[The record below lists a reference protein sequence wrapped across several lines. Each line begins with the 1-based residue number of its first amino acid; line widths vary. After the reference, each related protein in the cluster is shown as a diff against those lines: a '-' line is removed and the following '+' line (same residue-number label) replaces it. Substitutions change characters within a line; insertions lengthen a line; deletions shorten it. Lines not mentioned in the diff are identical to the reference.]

1 MILQALVRYYEDLL
15 QNGTLRAPGW
25 VKEKISWGLQLADD
39 GQPLVLHDLRTSQ
52 QRGKKTVLL
61 PREEFVPER
70 VKRSSGVAANFLC
83 DNSSY
88 IFGADAKGKPERA
101 AQCFAACR
109 ALHQDILQDTFFTAF
124 QKISDLKFPEN
135 FSAWIIRIAV
145 NKCKMSFRS
154 AVPQTDD
161 EEVLEEFK
169 DDGMIP
175 DDYVDSE
182 EKRKIIM
189 DIIDTVLT
197 PEQRQTIILYYYD
210 SMSVAEISKIN
221 I

>member
-15 QNGTLRAPGW
+15 QNGTLSAPGW

-39 GQPLVLHDLRTSQ
+39 GQPLVLHDLRTPQ

-88 IFGADAKGKPERA
+88 ILGADAKGKPERA

-109 ALHQDILQDTFFTAF
+109 TLHQDILQDT
-124 QKISDLKFPEN
+124 PG
-135 FSAWIIRIAV
+135 SAAAAPKTTPLLCAV
-145 NKCKMSFRS
+145 WS
-154 AVPQTDD
+154 P
-161 EEVLEEFK
+161 
-169 DDGMIP
+169 G
-175 DDYVDSE
+175 
-182 EKRKIIM
+182 
-189 DIIDTVLT
+189 
-197 PEQRQTIILYYYD
+197 
-210 SMSVAEISKIN
+210 SKPRWRGCTRP
-221 I
+221 